1 MSLNSDATKDNS
13 TFINLILDPI
23 MHEGPVA
30 MDEPTAVKLDI
41 TEQVLDALNGFSPSS
56 IVGFEYQIDSNY
68 GGTNMFYSDDDI
80 YALVENVG
88 VILDVS
94 MVNER
99 QKAAALQMVRSS
111 ASRIV
116 NGKRN
121 AYLSRPLPFV
131 DELARREV

>member
-13 TFINLILDPI
+13 TFINLILDPNLS
-23 MHEGPVA
+23 ERPVALDGPVA
-30 MDEPTAVKLDI
+30 VKIDI

-68 GGTNMFYSDDDI
+68 AGVEMFYSADDI

-88 VILDVS
+88 VILDAS
-94 MVNER
+94 MVNEK
-99 QKAAALQMVRSS
+99 QKAAVLQMVRSS
-111 ASRIV
+111 ANRIV
-116 NGKRN
+116 NGKRDT
-121 AYLSRPLPFV
+121 YLSRPLPLV